1 MERGGGGG
9 GDEERLRRGE
19 LQALK
24 YRSKN
29 CLTKCSMTLSMNRTY
44 LSSVWLGNKYEFRHT
59 I

>member
-1 MERGGGGG
+1 MERGG

-29 CLTKCSMTLSMNRTY
+29 CLTKCSMTLSMSRTY
-44 LSSVWLGNKYEFRHT
+44 LSSVWFGNKYEFRHT